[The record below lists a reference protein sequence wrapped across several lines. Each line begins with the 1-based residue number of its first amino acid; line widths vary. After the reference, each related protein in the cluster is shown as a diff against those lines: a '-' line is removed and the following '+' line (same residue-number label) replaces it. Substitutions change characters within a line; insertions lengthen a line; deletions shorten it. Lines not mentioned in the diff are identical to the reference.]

1 MDHGSTIEELLIK
14 LKEESISPEELKEF
28 LFILQNPDPNNSFHR
43 YLQDVWENTSLTS
56 DIESSAELISQIHS
70 KLNIDSVET
79 YSKKHSYSLPPKLRS
94 FFRYAAVFVAA
105 LGLSWLINHSITT
118 QRKVT
123 GQSFRGS
130 EISVSYGS
138 KSKIILPDGSLVN
151 LNSGSK
157 IQYGSDF
164 ETNRKVFIDGEAY
177 FEVKKDTAHPFYV
190 QTSEITIRVLGT
202 VFNVKSYPEENTI
215 ETTLVSGS
223 IEIFE
228 QDNKKADKLKKVALL
243 RPNQKAVFFKNKD
256 VGKNDRFEGTK
267 STKRE
272 ITENLLSM
280 NVESEVKT
288 DLYTSWKDNRLVFNN
303 EKFGSLIPKLERW
316 FNIEIENKFPEL
328 SSSRLTGKFDLET
341 IEQALNA
348 LKIITPFNYSIEK
361 NKVLIYK

>member
-1 MDHGSTIEELLIK
+1 
-14 LKEESISPEELKEF
+14 
-28 LFILQNPDPNNSFHR
+28 
-43 YLQDVWENTSLTS
+43 
-56 DIESSAELISQIHS
+56 
-70 KLNIDSVET
+70 
-79 YSKKHSYSLPPKLRS
+79 
-94 FFRYAAVFVAA
+94 
-105 LGLSWLINHSITT
+105 
-118 QRKVT
+118 
-123 GQSFRGS
+123 
-130 EISVSYGS
+130 
-138 KSKIILPDGSLVN
+138 
-151 LNSGSK
+151 
-157 IQYGSDF
+157 
-164 ETNRKVFIDGEAY
+164 
-177 FEVKKDTAHPFYV
+177 
-190 QTSEITIRVLGT
+190 
-202 VFNVKSYPEENTI
+202 
-215 ETTLVSGS
+215 LVSGS